1 MLSDSSS
8 DLSPNL
14 LPELISQ
21 YASLDDLPANHLDSV
36 LALRLDEVEEDPDQP
51 RREFKEE
58 PLMRLADD
66 MASHGQRVPII
77 VRPAVNG
84 MHRIVHGARRYRVA
98 KRANWAHIR
107 AIVEKDGARCDDFAQ
122 WAENA
127 KRDDLTPNE
136 IALFIDKHL
145 QAGRNKQEIAVR
157 MGESP
162 AFISLHLAL
171 LKAPSPIR
179 AAYDAGHI
187 PAVRSVYE
195 LCRLHQTWPDAIES
209 FVATHDDVTYRGVR
223 QLAEALS
230 DKSTLRDPTREHADG
245 QITADASD
253 SADGIVGLNGSFLNL
268 GSRVSRGV
276 PQASD
281 LAPRTLTPK
290 PHERSALVGATKHG
304 RTSSEPRFDAP
315 LLKAVH
321 QDRQITVLL
330 DRRRSAANLVCVEY
344 ESDGDVREV
353 DMAAV
358 TNLSLANAQV

>member
-8 DLSPNL
+8 DLSLNL
-14 LPELISQ
+14 LPELMSQ
-21 YASLDDLPANHLDSV
+21 YASLDDLPVNHIDSV
-36 LALRLDEVEEDPDQP
+36 LALRLDDVEEDPDQP
-51 RREFKEE
+51 RREFREE

-84 MHRIVHGARRYRVA
+84 VHRIVHGARRYRVA

-145 QAGRNKQEIAVR
+145 QVGRTKQEIAVR

-162 AFISLHLAL
+162 TFISLHLAL
-171 LKAPSPIR
+171 LTAPSPIR
-179 AAYDAGHI
+179 AAHDAGHI

-195 LCRLHQTWPDAIES
+195 LCRLHQTWPDAIAS
-209 FVATHDDVTYRGVR
+209 FVASHDDITYGGVR
-223 QLAEALS
+223 QLAAELTGKATLGT
-230 DKSTLRDPTREHADG
+230 STQEHAAS
-245 QITADASD
+245 QIASD
-253 SADGIVGLNGSFLNL
+253 VDGCVDGTDVLNGFPAGL
-268 GSRVSRGV
+268 GSRVSRDV
-276 PQASD
+276 SRSPD
-281 LAPRTLTPK
+281 IAPRTLTPK
-290 PHERSALVGATKHG
+290 PHERSALVGATKRG

-330 DRRRSAANLVCVEY
+330 DRRRSAASLVCVEY

-353 DMAAV
+353 DMATV
-358 TNLSLANAQV
+358 TNLFLANAQV